1 MYLNKFAWNSIS
13 NLLFLE
19 APAGVGFSYT
29 NRSSDLFNT
38 GDRRTG
44 NFKLNQLH
52 LRFILTEF
60 RFLRLCFSVYC
71 SQRFTSVSYSMA
83 SPVSEIQPPGNLH
96 HRRELRRTLRSSAG
110 QRDHELQQTIKES
123 VKSQRNHGN

>member
-1 MYLNKFAWNSIS
+1 
-13 NLLFLE
+13 
-19 APAGVGFSYT
+19 
-29 NRSSDLFNT
+29 
-38 GDRRTG
+38 
-44 NFKLNQLH
+44 
-52 LRFILTEF
+52 
-60 RFLRLCFSVYC
+60 
-71 SQRFTSVSYSMA
+71 MA